1 MNVVENK
8 IFKIK
13 DYDYWYGSGPQT
25 IQVLE
30 DEKTSH
36 DTGLLDKNGN
46 KIMKRVKLEK
56 IGYY

>member
-1 MNVVENK
+1 MSVVENK
-8 IFKIK
+8 TFKIK
-13 DYDYWYGSGPQT
+13 DYDYWDGSGPQT

-30 DEKTSH
+30 SEIDSQ

-46 KIMKRVKLEK
+46 KIMKRIKLEK

>member
-8 IFKIK
+8 TFRIK

-30 DEKTSH
+30 SEKDSQ
-36 DTGLLDKNGN
+36 DTGVLDKDGN
-46 KIMKRVKLEK
+46 RIMKRIKLEK